1 MKKDLINAMQNSY
14 NTYKLNDDTDLPD
27 RILNYLVDRVEAN
40 RNEIKKIISIYKST
54 ITVDQIINIIKEE
67 LNNNPKSIGKTI
79 IDKNGFMFAQVMEP
93 VGILAVRA
101 YAPIQIISYWA
112 KAIKTKNVVAIVS
125 KNYSEYSIEALI
137 LLIIKEALNKFNVD
151 ENLVMYFP
159 EDELQYELFDKVIY
173 TCGKDG
179 KIFESP
185 QSQDMSK
192 LRDNA
197 NKKFVYIENE
207 ELRAEV
213 EKNKDAVFITGDIDK
228 AISYVKDA
236 KAAVIYTKDS
246 NKAYKFINLV
256 KADNVFVNTNVQNAF
271 ETIDSGDELFKYKN
285 IIIPVPRELL
295 EKAENIKNDTDSE
308 NKNTSKANFISEHD
322 QSNQDNML
330 VEYKESLWTK
340 IKKVLK
346 DLFK

>member
-14 NTYKLNDDTDLPD
+14 STYKLNDDTDLPD
-27 RILNYLVDRVEAN
+27 RILNYLIDRVEAN
-40 RNEIKKIISIYKST
+40 RNEIEKIISIYKST

-79 IDKNGFMFAQVMEP
+79 IDKNGFMFAQVMDS

-159 EDELQYELFDKVIY
+159 EDELQYVLFDKVIY

-192 LRDNA
+192 LSDNT

-207 ELRAEV
+207 ELRAEA

-246 NKAYKFINLV
+246 NKAYKFINLA

-271 ETIDSGDELFKYKN
+271 ETISSGDELFKYKN
-285 IIIPVPRELL
+285 IIIPVPKDFLNRT
-295 EKAENIKNDTDSE
+295 ENTKNDVVNKNENTTKVSFDNE
-308 NKNTSKANFISEHD
+308 NKQGN
-322 QSNQDNML
+322 SNNMM
-330 VEYKESLWTK
+330 VEYKENLWTK
-340 IKKVLK
+340 IKKALK